1 MRLDKPV
8 AHHIHAD
15 QSDLLVLEC
24 VFFGLSNKV
33 TLLTRQI
40 VSLCADGSPCLLEAA
55 GPPAVC
61 EESTSEGVKEDS
73 SAVPGS
79 PPLPVM
85 QEVGAHCSVQTETH
99 SEQTDELKIPE
110 VPSTLSPNAEDAQV
124 QTDVMPPPVPP
135 EEPVVIVSSDLSVA
149 EKKDMATSTDEL
161 NSPDLKNA
169 LPHTSETLS
178 CQDTPPSPPA
188 AATAPSIYATDS
200 EPKPKPSNEVTRDY
214 IPKVGMTTYTIVPQK
229 SLEKLRYFE
238 VALTLERPA
247 AAEEAGS
254 DVVSPRSEESAAPRE
269 QAEGPKEKSE
279 LHSTAPRE
287 NVLTSTATAPTQDT
301 VNGNAPAPNQSLS
314 AARFSGAC
322 EASTAG
328 SAAQVKPVKIPP
340 ATKPKPGSFRLA
352 QHKKTPGYYVTSAA
366 EKNPIASAASV
377 QREAPAGPQRD
388 QLPPPPLPPPQPP
401 PPADTT
407 GACDAETSP
416 RADGRN
422 AAISRFNRHSSL
434 PSKQPSSGLS
444 LDKLRGFVTPRPYAP
459 TTQSRFAQAVSSAV
473 KRSQSLS
480 HAPKSPHSPVR
491 APVSPI
497 TSHPSAPDSKGS
509 PELKVGSFR
518 TALLKLIRLLRRL
531 YVFYPSTLTDTLMYS
546 WFYGRALST
555 AYQSTFLVSPS
566 EE

>member
-1 MRLDKPV
+1 M
-8 AHHIHAD
+8 
-15 QSDLLVLEC
+15 
-24 VFFGLSNKV
+24 
-33 TLLTRQI
+33 
-40 VSLCADGSPCLLEAA
+40 
-55 GPPAVC
+55 C

-73 SAVPGS
+73 SAVPSS

-85 QEVGAHCSVQTETH
+85 QEVGTHCSVQTETH
-99 SEQTDELKIPE
+99 SEQTDVLKIRE
-110 VPSTLSPNAEDAQV
+110 VPSTSSPNAEDAQV

-135 EEPVVIVSSDLSVA
+135 QELVVIVPSDVGVA

-178 CQDTPPSPPA
+178 CQDMPPSSPA

-238 VALTLERPA
+238 VALTLERPV
-247 AAEEAGS
+247 AAEEAGPN
-254 DVVSPRSEESAAPRE
+254 VVSPHSEESAAPRE

-301 VNGNAPAPNQSLS
+301 VNRNAPASNQSSS
-314 AARFSGAC
+314 ASRFSGAY

-352 QHKKTPGYYVTSAA
+352 QHKKTPGYYVTSAV
-366 EKNPIASAASV
+366 EKNPSASTASD
-377 QREAPAGPQRD
+377 QREALADPERD
-388 QLPPPPLPPPQPP
+388 QLPPLPLPPPPP
-401 PPADTT
+401 PPPTDTT
-407 GACDAETSP
+407 GACDVETSP
-416 RADGRN
+416 GADGRN
-422 AAISRFNRHSSL
+422 TAIARFSRQSSL

-444 LDKLRGFVTPRPYAP
+444 LDKLRSFATPRPYAP
-459 TTQSRFAQAVSSAV
+459 MTPSRFAQAVSSAV

-480 HAPKSPHSPVR
+480 HAPKLSHSPVR
-491 APVSPI
+491 APVSPV
-497 TSHPSAPDSKGS
+497 TSHLLAPDAKGS
-509 PELKVGSFR
+509 PELKVGSDR
-518 TALLKLIRLLRRL
+518 TALLKLIRLLRLL
-531 YVFYPSTLTDTLMYS
+531 YVIYPSTLAHTLMYS
-546 WFYGRALST
+546 
-555 AYQSTFLVSPS
+555 
-566 EE
+566 

>member
-1 MRLDKPV
+1 M
-8 AHHIHAD
+8 
-15 QSDLLVLEC
+15 
-24 VFFGLSNKV
+24 FFWLSNKV
-33 TLLTRQI
+33 ALLTRQI

-79 PPLPVM
+79 PPLPVT

-99 SEQTDELKIPE
+99 SEQTDVLKIPE

-124 QTDVMPPPVPP
+124 QTDVLPPPVPP
-135 EEPVVIVSSDLSVA
+135 EEPVVIVSGDLGAA

-178 CQDTPPSPPA
+178 CQDMPPSSPA

-238 VALTLERPA
+238 VALTLERPV

-254 DVVSPRSEESAAPRE
+254 NVVSPHSEESAAPRE

-314 AARFSGAC
+314 AARFSGAY

-366 EKNPIASAASV
+366 EKNPSASAASG
-377 QREAPAGPQRD
+377 QREALAGPERD
-388 QLPPPPLPPPQPP
+388 QLPPPPLPPPPP
-401 PPADTT
+401 PPPMDTT
-407 GACDAETSP
+407 GACDVETSP

-422 AAISRFNRHSSL
+422 AAIARFNRQSSL
-434 PSKQPSSGLS
+434 PSKQPISGLS
-444 LDKLRGFVTPRPYAP
+444 LDKLRSFVTPRPYAP
-459 TTQSRFAQAVSSAV
+459 TTPSRFAQAVSSAV

-491 APVSPI
+491 APISPI
-497 TSHPSAPDSKGS
+497 TSHPSASDSKGS
-509 PELKVGSFR
+509 PELKVGSDR
-518 TALLKLIRLLRRL
+518 TALLKLIRLLRLL

-546 WFYGRALST
+546 
-555 AYQSTFLVSPS
+555 
-566 EE
+566 